1 MDVRLKRIYDDVAPD
16 DGYRVLV
23 DRLWPRGVSKE
34 KAHLD
39 LWLKEAAPSPE
50 LRTDWHH
57 HEENWDEFAADYR
70 TELATN
76 PAVDTLVELAKE
88 HPRVTLLYAAHDIER
103 NHVVIL
109 NDVLEQRFSVA

>member
-1 MDVRLKRIYDDVAPD
+1 MDVQLKRVYDAVAPD

-39 LWLKEAAPSPE
+39 LWLKDAAPSPE
-50 LRTDWHH
+50 LRTEWHH
-57 HEENWDEFAADYR
+57 HPEHWDEFSAAYR
-70 TELATN
+70 AELATN
-76 PAVDTLVELAKE
+76 PAVETLGDLAAE
-88 HPRVTLLYAAHDIER
+88 HPRVTLLYAAHDPER

-109 NDVLEQRFSVA
+109 RDVLKQRFSVA

>member
-1 MDVRLKRIYDDVAPD
+1 MDVQLKRVYEAVAPD

-39 LWLKEAAPSPE
+39 LWLKDAAPSPE
-50 LRTDWHH
+50 LRTEWHH
-57 HEENWDEFAADYR
+57 HVDDWDEFAAAYR
-70 TELATN
+70 AELATN
-76 PAVDTLVELAKE
+76 PAVETLVELAKE
-88 HPRVTLLYAAHDIER
+88 HARVTLLYGAHDPEH

-109 NDVLEQRFSVA
+109 NDVLRQRFSVA